1 MSWRN
6 DGSTATKNGIG
17 ARERKGA
24 EGPIE
29 SQFFQIILGD
39 FDKLGLDFD
48 LGGLL
53 AHRGVN
59 QRFDQVQIRSRIADD
74 KATAAWI
81 KVGAGAGWKLHT
93 LCLEE
98 VPCALAY
105 GEPGSPS
112 CDAGVATRLR
122 RGLDFRR
129 GASGDEAWW
138 HFEFPLLEGIR
149 RLRERYNRDGEGLH
163 LHLQTG
169 QRGHVAQ
176 GFVKGNIAEVERDAA
191 IRAIA
196 CGGRGFA
203 LHLQGVGCGGGS
215 GGQFQDNIDSAALG
229 VVLGRVQIAAAL
241 LEETDRLAHGRIAEV
256 DTGNDNSVESGH
268 HEFGAPPL
276 LGQSGG
282 VGGARVNEAAL
293 GALPSL
299 VHLPK
304 HARPGFVVGGVVV
317 ALLAQFDLF
326 HAAESC

>member
-17 ARERKGA
+17 AWERKGA

-29 SQFFQIILGD
+29 SQFFEIILGD

-74 KATAAWI
+74 KATAARI
-81 KVGAGAGWKLHT
+81 KVGTGAGWKLHT

-129 GASGDEAWW
+129 GASGDKAWW
-138 HFEFPLLEGIR
+138 HFEFPLLEGVC
-149 RLRERYNRDGEGLH
+149 RLRERYNRDGKRLH
-163 LHLQTG
+163 LHLQAG
-169 QRGHVAQ
+169 QSGHVAQ

-191 IRAIA
+191 VRAIA
-196 CGGRGFA
+196 CGGHGSV
-203 LHLQGVGCGGGS
+203 LH
-215 GGQFQDNIDSAALG
+215 
-229 VVLGRVQIAAAL
+229 
-241 LEETDRLAHGRIAEV
+241 H
-256 DTGNDNSVESGH
+256 
-268 HEFGAPPL
+268 
-276 LGQSGG
+276 
-282 VGGARVNEAAL
+282 
-293 GALPSL
+293 
-299 VHLPK
+299 
-304 HARPGFVVGGVVV
+304 
-317 ALLAQFDLF
+317 
-326 HAAESC
+326 